1 MNTLELAVKA
11 AKGFS
16 NPDWSGNKPNV
27 YKQLTSENPE
37 ERKHGLIALQALAHA
52 NVILPRNEK
61 GKIDLQAT
69 TMKLQALTTTGD
81 LPDLLTSTPDIF
93 RRMDTYDNGWLEA
106 YKTVTA
112 PPDKPYFEIATTT
125 NGISV
130 RQYAE
135 GQTMIFDKLTADSSR
150 VPFLKYG
157 AGIDWTDES
166 VSDRDS
172 TKLMDNMMAFMDRV
186 QLKYTND
193 HYGALIAAA
202 SLNSVVAWVA
212 GATSFE
218 RDIRTINL
226 AAETISSA
234 LLADKYPNMANQPV
248 IIYGNAKDS
257 VTSRIKAALSY
268 DNINVNSSPVTITGR
283 PIKFVPSYNL
293 IDPATGNPLASTRF
307 LMVVPGFQNRRADK
321 LTPSFSVDR
330 DNDSM
335 SWKQRVWFRYGIGIA
350 NDNQCLLFDLA

>member
-1 MNTLELAVKA
+1 MDVLELAVKA

-27 YKQLTSENPE
+27 YKQLTSENVE
-37 ERKHGLIALQALAHA
+37 ERKVGMMSLQALAHA
-52 NVILPRNEK
+52 NIILPRDNK

-69 TMKLQALTTTGD
+69 KLKLQALTTTQD

-93 RRMDTYDNGWLEA
+93 RRMDTYDNGWMEA

-112 PPDKPYFEIATTT
+112 PPDKAYFEIATTT
-125 NGISV
+125 NGIVV

-135 GQTMIFDKLTADSSR
+135 GQAIQYDKLTADSSR

-157 AGIDWTDES
+157 AAIDWTDES
-166 VSDRDS
+166 ISDRDS

-193 HYGALIAAA
+193 HYGALITAAN
-202 SLNSVVAWVA
+202 LNSVIAWQA

-218 RDIRTINL
+218 KDIRTINQ
-226 AAETISSA
+226 AAETLSST

-257 VTSRIKAALSY
+257 ITSRIKAALTY
-268 DNINVNSSPVTITGR
+268 DNINVNSSPITITGR

-293 IDPATGNPLASTRF
+293 IDPSTGNALASTRF
-307 LMVVPGFQNRRADK
+307 LMVVPGFQTRRADK

-330 DNDSM
+330 DNDTM

-350 NDNQCLLFDLA
+350 NSHQAVLFDLA